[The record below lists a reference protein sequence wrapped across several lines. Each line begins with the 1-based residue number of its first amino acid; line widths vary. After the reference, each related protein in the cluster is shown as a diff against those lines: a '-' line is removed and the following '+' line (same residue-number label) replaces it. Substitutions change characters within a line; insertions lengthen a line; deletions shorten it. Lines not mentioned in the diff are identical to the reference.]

1 MAGGVASSS
10 FIRNAVQKRI
20 NTICKGRNDRPQLVF
35 SSPDLSGDN
44 AVGTALLAGRLFQNS
59 GHLLTNQ

>member
-35 SSPDLSGDN
+35 SSPALSGDN
-44 AVGTALLAGRLFQNS
+44 AVGIALLAGRLFHS
-59 GHLLTNQ
+59 AGSIL